1 MSTRNETGLVKQIRS
16 AIVEAYP
23 EALVIKIHG
32 SPYMPVGIPDLVVCV
47 QGLFVGIEVKHQKP
61 GESHQHA
68 LGRVTEVQHRQL
80 ERIRTAGGT
89 AGAATSAQEALA
101 IIEEAVNGHRAGGE
115 LVQ

>member
-1 MSTRNETGLVKQIRS
+1 MRQIVK
-16 AIVEAYP
+16 AIEHEYP
-23 EALVIKIHG
+23 SALVWKIHG
-32 SPYMPVGIPDLVVCV
+32 DPYQPVGIPDLIICLD
-47 QGLFVGIEVKHQKP
+47 GRFIGIEVKHQKP
-61 GESHQHA
+61 GESRQHA

-101 IIEEAVNGHRAGGE
+101 VIEEAVNGHRAGGE